1 MDGNSGLERLS
12 SVEQVRNNIE
22 QMIIADRLKPGDRL
36 PTEAELSARY
46 EVGRSTIREALKR
59 MEEAGTV
66 HAVRGRGH
74 FLSAIGGLN
83 VENPITRYQSIPQML
98 AAQGYTVSV
107 SVLDVGRVPAH
118 IKVAEALGVEV
129 GDEVIRVIRM
139 LSGNGEPLVLSRSA
153 LRRDILP
160 GSIKHRDWSG
170 ELHDTLANHGHHLVS
185 STTRIRA
192 VEMPVEMEIR
202 FSLGGLGPWLLL
214 EETCLSNAGERILYT
229 HSYYRGTRVSFT
241 LLRQI

>member
-1 MDGNSGLERLS
+1 MSDGSGLEKLS

-22 QMIIADRLKPGDRL
+22 QMIVTDRLKPGDRL
-36 PTEAELSARY
+36 PTEAELSVRY

-83 VENPITRYQSIPQML
+83 VEHPLTRYQSIPQML
-98 AAQGYTVSV
+98 SDYGYNVSV
-107 SVLDVGRVPAH
+107 SVLDVALLPAH
-118 IKVAEALGVEV
+118 IKVAEALGVEI
-129 GDEVIRVIRM
+129 GEEIIRVIRM

-160 GSIKHRDWSG
+160 GSVKHRDWSG
-170 ELHDTLANHGHHLVS
+170 ELHDVLASHGHALVS
-185 STTRIRA
+185 STTQIRA
-192 VEMPVEMEIR
+192 AEMPVELEIR

-214 EETCLSNAGERILYT
+214 EETSLSSTGERILYT
-229 HSYYRGTRVSFT
+229 HSYYRGSRVHFT
-241 LLRQI
+241 LLRQN